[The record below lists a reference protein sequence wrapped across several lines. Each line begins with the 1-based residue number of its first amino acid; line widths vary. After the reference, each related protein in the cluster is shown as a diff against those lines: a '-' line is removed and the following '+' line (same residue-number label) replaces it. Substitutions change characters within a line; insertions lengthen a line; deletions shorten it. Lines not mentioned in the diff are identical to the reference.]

1 MQSNKISINIPFWY
15 SKEDRL
21 SNLKTSFKSV
31 RSLQKYLIN
40 SGLDVEVNVFEFSEE
55 RQCFGGSIY
64 LPVEK
69 GYNKSIRLNYA
80 LKWLNQNQKPN
91 ICCFVDSDCVVD
103 TKDYPKVL
111 EQFTNF
117 DKLKYYCNNL
127 TKLDKTEYFDKD
139 QLTLKPF
146 YTFVNSGIIN
156 GLGGMWICDFDTL
169 YEIGGFDERY
179 TGWGLE
185 DEDVGKRLY
194 LKGLEFQQLD
204 FKVYHLPHEIEI
216 TKKDNALRD
225 TQKKIFIEDNRIVR
239 PTLLNNYQC

>member
-1 MQSNKISINIPFWY
+1 MTISINIPFWY
-15 SKEDRL
+15 TSEERL
-21 SNLKTSFKSV
+21 DNLKTCYFSLLNLRTYLEKNSSFSF
-31 RSLQKYLIN
+31 
-40 SGLDVEVNVFEFSEE
+40 DVNVFEFSEE
-55 RQCFGGSIY
+55 RQYFKGSVY

-80 LKWLNQNQKPN
+80 LKWLKQNRSVD
-91 ICCFVDSDCVVD
+91 IVSFIDSDCVVD
-103 TKDYPKVL
+103 TKDYPKIL

-117 DKLKYYCNNL
+117 DKSKYYCNNL
-127 TKLDKTEYFDKD
+127 TKLDKKEYFNLET
-139 QLTLKPF
+139 LTLEPF

-204 FKVYHLPHEIEI
+204 FRVYHLPHEIEN
-216 TKKDNALRD
+216 TKKDTALRD
-225 TQKKIFIEDNRIVR
+225 IQKKIFIEDNSIVR
-239 PTLLNNYQC
+239 PTLLNNYNK

>member
-1 MQSNKISINIPFWY
+1 MSNNIIINIPFWY
-15 SKEDRL
+15 TSEERL
-21 SNLKTSFKSV
+21 NNLKTCYKSIKD
-31 RSLQKYLIN
+31 LQQYLLLN
-40 SGLDVEVNVFEFSEE
+40 DLNVQVNVFEFSEE
-55 RQCFGGSIY
+55 QRFEDSIF
-64 LPVEK
+64 LPIEK
-69 GYNKSIRLNYA
+69 EYNKSYKLNHA
-80 LKWLNQNQKPN
+80 LKWLCLNVKRS
-91 ICCFVDSDCVVD
+91 IDILSFIDSDCVIDV
-103 TKDYPKVL
+103 KDYPKVL

-117 DKLKYYCNNL
+117 DKSKYYCNNL
-127 TKLDKTEYFDKD
+127 TKLDKTEYFDTE

-156 GLGGMWICDFDTL
+156 GLGGMWICDLDTL

-204 FKVYHLPHEIEI
+204 FKVYHLPHEIES
-216 TKKDNALRD
+216 TKKDTALRD
-225 TQKKIFIEDNRIVR
+225 IQKKIFIEDNTIVR

>member
-1 MQSNKISINIPFWY
+1 MLDKIVINIPFWY
-15 SKEDRL
+15 NNEDRL
-21 SNLKTSFKSV
+21 TNLRICYKSIKNLK
-31 RSLQKYLIN
+31 QYLVSN
-40 SGLDVEVNVFEFSEE
+40 GLNVELNVFEFSEE
-55 RQCFGGSIY
+55 QKFESSIFI
-64 LPVEK
+64 PIGK
-69 GYNKSIRLNYA
+69 KYNKSFKLNHA
-80 LKWLNQNQKPN
+80 LKWLSLNARES
-91 ICCFVDSDCVVD
+91 IDIVSFVDSDCVVD
-103 TKDYPKVL
+103 TKDYPKIL

-127 TKLDKTEYFDKD
+127 TKLDKKEYFNTEN
-139 QLTLKPF
+139 LTLESF

-204 FKVYHLPHEIEI
+204 FRVYHLPHELDIS
-216 TKKDNALRD
+216 KKDSTLRD
-225 TQKKIFIEDNRIVR
+225 IQKKIFVEDNRIVR
-239 PTLLNNYQC
+239 PTLLNNYK

>member
-1 MQSNKISINIPFWY
+1 MQISINIPFWY
-15 SKEDRL
+15 NNEDRL
-21 SNLKTSFKSV
+21 SNLKSSFKSL
-31 RSLQKYLIN
+31 RSLQKYLISN
-40 SGLDVEVNVFEFSEE
+40 GLNVDINVFEFSEE

-64 LPVEK
+64 LPIGK
-69 GYNKSIRLNYA
+69 GYSKSIRLNHG
-80 LKWLNQNQKPN
+80 LKWLKQNKKVD
-91 ICCFVDSDCVVD
+91 IVSFIDSDCVID

-117 DKLKYYCNNL
+117 DKSKYYCNNL
-127 TKLDKTEYFDKD
+127 TKLDKKEYFNIET
-139 QLTLKPF
+139 LTLEPF

-156 GLGGMWICDFDTL
+156 GLGGMWICDFGTL

-204 FKVYHLPHEIEI
+204 FKVYHLPHQIEQS
-216 TKKDNALRD
+216 KKDTALRD
-225 TQKKIFIEDNRIVR
+225 IQKKIFLEDNTIVR
-239 PTLLNNYQC
+239 PTLLNNYK

>member
-1 MQSNKISINIPFWY
+1 MSNKISINIPFWY
-15 SKEDRL
+15 NKEDRL
-21 SNLKTSFKSV
+21 TNLKGSFKSL
-31 RSLQKYLIN
+31 RNLQKYLISN
-40 SGLDVEVNVFEFSEE
+40 GLDVEINVFEFSEE
-55 RQCFGGSIY
+55 KQCFGGSVY

-80 LKWLNQNQKPN
+80 LKWLKQNRSVD
-91 ICCFVDSDCVVD
+91 IVSFVDSDCVVD
-103 TKDYPKVL
+103 TKDYPKIL

-117 DKLKYYCNNL
+117 DKSKYYCNNL
-127 TKLDKTEYFDKD
+127 TKLDKKEYFNLE
-139 QLTLKPF
+139 QLTLEPF

-204 FKVYHLPHEIEI
+204 FKVYHLPHELDIS
-216 TKKDNALRD
+216 KKDNTLRD
-225 TQKKIFIEDNRIVR
+225 IQKKIFVEDNSIVR
-239 PTLLNNYQC
+239 PTLLNNYK

>member
-1 MQSNKISINIPFWY
+1 MSNKISINIPFWY
-15 SKEDRL
+15 NKEDRL
-21 SNLKTSFKSV
+21 NNLRTSFKSL
-31 RSLQKYLIN
+31 RNLQKYLISN
-40 SGLDVEVNVFEFSEE
+40 GLDVEINVFEFSEE
-55 RQCFGGSIY
+55 RQCFGGSVY

-80 LKWLNQNQKPN
+80 LKWLKQNKN
-91 ICCFVDSDCVVD
+91 IDIVSFIDSDCVVD
-103 TKDYPKVL
+103 IKDYPKIL

-127 TKLDKTEYFDKD
+127 TKLDKKECFNTE
-139 QLTLKPF
+139 QLTLEPF

-204 FKVYHLPHEIEI
+204 FKVYHLPHEIES
-216 TKKDNALRD
+216 TKKDKILRD
-225 TQKKIFIEDNRIVR
+225 IQKKIFIEDNTITRA
-239 PTLLNNYQC
+239 TLLNNYQC